1 MFAGRAWWR
10 RSGYERVSVKPL
22 RTQLLLCWIPA
33 DGFPSVN
40 AFARLCSSGWGVGV
54 TLKAVF
60 ILVLRP
66 SFPGGS
72 QEAALT
78 PAPCPGPGECCWKDV
93 EVALADAGRTS
104 AAATHGAPCWQ
115 QILGVWLQLLV
126 PVALNNHPSPSLCSG
141 YRGVTLSPAKCNGAA
156 PRNIINL
163 SVPCCDS
170 CLCLLLR
177 AGICSPASLS
187 QSCFLKVIVDVSA
200 ALMFPA
206 PSGYSW
212 CCQPL

>member
-10 RSGYERVSVKPL
+10 RSEYERVSVKPL
-22 RTQLLLCWIPA
+22 QTHLLLHWIPA
-33 DGFPSVN
+33 DRIPSVN
-40 AFARLCSSGWGVGV
+40 AFTRLCSSGWGVEV

-78 PAPCPGPGECCWKDV
+78 PVPCPGPGECCWKDV
-93 EVALADAGRTS
+93 VEVALADAGHTS
-104 AAATHGAPCWQ
+104 APATHGAPW
-115 QILGVWLQLLV
+115 IPGVWLQLLV

-141 YRGVTLSPAKCNGAA
+141 CRGVTLSPAKCNGAA

-170 CLCLLLR
+170 CLCSLLG

-187 QSCFLKVIVDVSA
+187 QSCSLKVIVDVSA

-206 PSGYSW
+206 PSGYPW